1 MAYVLA
7 IEPDEEQATL
17 LREALKARSKA
28 KLKTVD
34 SIESATTAIAEQ
46 IPQLVLLTSLIPPR
60 QESTLLARLRNL
72 PRESTPQVLL
82 MPRLEKSERSP
93 AAPTTLGGRI
103 KAKPMLLWRFS
114 MDTVLGRFRKKPFRP
129 KGCDPQ
135 VFVEQALEYLESAG
149 KPSRHSLQRDRRI
162 SIRRAQ
168 LKWASAAV
176 DGIDVELVDLS
187 STGVQIVA
195 PMKLAP
201 TRSVRVQLS
210 SDDGEVVSEAKVVW
224 GGIETEGPDAGP
236 WYRTGLTFKPAY
248 YSAIEHFCTYEE
260 RMINEETFW
269 SIPPGTS
276 VALMKK
282 QDAAPEAPQ
291 WRG

>member
-7 IEPDEEQATL
+7 IEPDEQQATL
-17 LREALKARSKA
+17 LREALRARSKA

-34 SIESATTAIAEQ
+34 SIESATAAIAEQ
-46 IPQLVLLTSLIPPR
+46 IPQLVLLTSLIQPR
-60 QESTLLARLRNL
+60 QESTLLARLRGL

-82 MPRLEKSERSP
+82 MPRLEKDEN
-93 AAPTTLGGRI
+93 AAQASATLRWRFRPT
-103 KAKPMLLWRFS
+103 PVVLWRFTKS
-114 MDTVLGRFRKKPFRP
+114 VVGRFKKKPFRP
-129 KGCDPQ
+129 KGCDPD
-135 VFVEQALEYLESAG
+135 VFIEQALAYLESAG

-176 DGIDVELVDLS
+176 NGIDVELVDLS
-187 STGVQIVA
+187 STGVQIVS

-201 TRSVRVQLS
+201 SRSVRLQLS
-210 SDDGEVVSEAKVVW
+210 SDDGDVMSEAHVVW
-224 GGIETEGPDAGP
+224 GGIETEGPDSGP

-248 YSAIEHFCTYEE
+248 HSAIEHFCTYEQ
-260 RMINEETFW
+260 RMINEATFW

-276 VALMKK
+276 VALMRK
-282 QDAAPEAPQ
+282 QDATAPNDSM
-291 WRG
+291 WRD